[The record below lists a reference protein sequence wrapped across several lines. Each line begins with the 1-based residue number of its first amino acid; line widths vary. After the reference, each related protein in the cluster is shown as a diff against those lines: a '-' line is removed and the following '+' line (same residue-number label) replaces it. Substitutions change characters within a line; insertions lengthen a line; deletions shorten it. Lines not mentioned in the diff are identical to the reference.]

1 MSNIRRACLVAL
13 GFCAAAALAVPKP
26 GYYHPS
32 SVQVG
37 TTTRVVMGG
46 DVVGG
51 VQGAWVTGEGVKV
64 KRIVPVP
71 GFPRAAGRSERPFVR
86 DWLYDLLEKK
96 LPPDKRHRELPE
108 DALADETDWQEC
120 DWWFY
125 LDALDDLELQ
135 MVARDLYTPERYPQ
149 DTPALNHLLI
159 LDVEVAPDAKPGRRD
174 IFLWDNGSLSAP
186 HPFFVTKEPHL
197 VEPFFVFPKRD
208 NKIRLPHVLHIDPN
222 FKPVPLPVHL
232 DGQIWPGE
240 VDKYM
245 LRLEEGQQLVC
256 SAIARELFPYL
267 GDAVPGFFNPVLR
280 LYDSRGKEVAFA
292 DDFYFLPDPVLMY
305 KVPEDGFYQLQ
316 IHDNLYRGG
325 PNFTYTV
332 FCRDVKTDRPVYSPK
347 ERAFACYPQPAAFI
361 PPKAS
366 SNLIVQTGTIDMPGR
381 VNRHFFEIKQ
391 PGSWH
396 FELYARRDGSP
407 LDGLI
412 SLYGPMGDLPL
423 SVAPLLETWDDNPG
437 RLYVEKNVGDDEH
450 PIIKKQ
456 MLYEGCIPQA
466 ECDPSGVY
474 TIREPGRYCVTVTDQ
489 PGLGGEHYDYT
500 LCISPAEPSF
510 EVFALESACMV
521 RGNSASFSAC
531 VLRKDGFEGDI
542 AFDSTD
548 DFEVNGGFSGDELET
563 RVHITFKKGWEGVTN
578 FVLTASGDLPN
589 GKTLQVRVTPTDPG
603 EQAFAYS
610 HLLPAQAF
618 YFGRPGE
625 VLREKFKHP
634 GPHLPSSKKGPDA
647 KGAKHSGGKSCVSC
661 HDKQGKKQ
669 HNKGKSCN
677 ECHKGK
683 E

>member
-1 MSNIRRACLVAL
+1 MSNIRCAFLAAL

-71 GFPRAAGRSERPFVR
+71 GFPRAPGKTERPFVR

-96 LPPDKRHRELPE
+96 LSPDKLHRELPE
-108 DALADETDWQEC
+108 EALAEESDWQEC

-125 LDALDDLELQ
+125 LDDLDDLELQ

-186 HPFFVTKEPHL
+186 HPFYVTKEPHV
-197 VEPFFVFPKRD
+197 VEPFFVFPKRN

-256 SAIARELFPYL
+256 SAVARELFPYL

-280 LYDSRGKEVAFA
+280 LFDSRGKEVAFA
-292 DDFYFLPDPVLMY
+292 DDFYFLPDPVLTY

-325 PNFTYTV
+325 PNFEYTV
-332 FCRDVKTDRPVYSPK
+332 FLRDVKTDRPVYSPK
-347 ERAFACYPQPAAFI
+347 ERAFA
-361 PPKAS
+361 
-366 SNLIVQTGTIDMPGR
+366 
-381 VNRHFFEIKQ
+381 
-391 PGSWH
+391 
-396 FELYARRDGSP
+396 
-407 LDGLI
+407 
-412 SLYGPMGDLPL
+412 
-423 SVAPLLETWDDNPG
+423 
-437 RLYVEKNVGDDEH
+437 
-450 PIIKKQ
+450 
-456 MLYEGCIPQA
+456 
-466 ECDPSGVY
+466 
-474 TIREPGRYCVTVTDQ
+474 
-489 PGLGGEHYDYT
+489 
-500 LCISPAEPSF
+500 
-510 EVFALESACMV
+510 
-521 RGNSASFSAC
+521 
-531 VLRKDGFEGDI
+531 
-542 AFDSTD
+542 
-548 DFEVNGGFSGDELET
+548 
-563 RVHITFKKGWEGVTN
+563 
-578 FVLTASGDLPN
+578 
-589 GKTLQVRVTPTDPG
+589 
-603 EQAFAYS
+603 
-610 HLLPAQAF
+610 
-618 YFGRPGE
+618 
-625 VLREKFKHP
+625 
-634 GPHLPSSKKGPDA
+634 
-647 KGAKHSGGKSCVSC
+647 
-661 HDKQGKKQ
+661 
-669 HNKGKSCN
+669 
-677 ECHKGK
+677 
-683 E
+683 

>member
-125 LDALDDLELQ
+125 LDDLDDLELQ

-240 VDKYM
+240 VDKYTVVIW
-245 LRLEEGQQLVC
+245 LEGEDPECVND
-256 SAIARELFPYL
+256 IL
-267 GDAVPGFFNPVLR
+267 G
-280 LYDSRGKEVAFA
+280 
-292 DDFYFLPDPVLMY
+292 
-305 KVPEDGFYQLQ
+305 
-316 IHDNLYRGG
+316 
-325 PNFTYTV
+325 
-332 FCRDVKTDRPVYSPK
+332 
-347 ERAFACYPQPAAFI
+347 
-361 PPKAS
+361 
-366 SNLIVQTGTIDMPGR
+366 GTIEMM
-381 VNRHFFEIKQ
+381 F
-391 PGSWH
+391 
-396 FELYARRDGSP
+396 
-407 LDGLI
+407 
-412 SLYGPMGDLPL
+412 
-423 SVAPLLETWDDNPG
+423 
-437 RLYVEKNVGDDEH
+437 
-450 PIIKKQ
+450 
-456 MLYEGCIPQA
+456 
-466 ECDPSGVY
+466 
-474 TIREPGRYCVTVTDQ
+474 
-489 PGLGGEHYDYT
+489 
-500 LCISPAEPSF
+500 
-510 EVFALESACMV
+510 
-521 RGNSASFSAC
+521 
-531 VLRKDGFEGDI
+531 
-542 AFDSTD
+542 
-548 DFEVNGGFSGDELET
+548 
-563 RVHITFKKGWEGVTN
+563 
-578 FVLTASGDLPN
+578 
-589 GKTLQVRVTPTDPG
+589 
-603 EQAFAYS
+603 
-610 HLLPAQAF
+610 
-618 YFGRPGE
+618 
-625 VLREKFKHP
+625 KFKY
-634 GPHLPSSKKGPDA
+634 
-647 KGAKHSGGKSCVSC
+647 
-661 HDKQGKKQ
+661 
-669 HNKGKSCN
+669 
-677 ECHKGK
+677 
-683 E
+683 